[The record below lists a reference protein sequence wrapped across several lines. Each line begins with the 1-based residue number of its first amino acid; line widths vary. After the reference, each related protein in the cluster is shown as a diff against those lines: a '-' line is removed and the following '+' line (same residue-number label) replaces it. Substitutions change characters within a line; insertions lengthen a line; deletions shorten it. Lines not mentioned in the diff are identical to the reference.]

1 VPSSDLAP
9 RDPAYARGI
18 LLVMAAG
25 GFWSLGGILVR
36 LIETAGPWQILLVRS
51 ASLSIALFMVLL
63 VRHRGA
69 LLGELRGIG
78 LDGVVGALCLGV
90 AFTGFIFSLIHT
102 SVANAVFMLSASPFF
117 TAPLAWM
124 LLGEPV
130 WRGTWIAMSL
140 ALVGVAVMVAGGIGA
155 GALFGNLAA
164 LAAVLGFAGFA
175 VTLRRKRLTDS
186 LTLACLAGIFTAV
199 AAAALVDDFAYST
212 YDFAVCA
219 VMGVIQIG
227 AGMVLFTLGSRHVP
241 AVELTLLSLTE
252 VVLAPI
258 WVWLWIAETPRPWTL
273 IGGAVVIAA
282 LIGHALSGMRRKP
295 PPLGAV

>member
-1 VPSSDLAP
+1 MPSSDRAP

-130 WRGTWIAMSL
+130 RRGTWIAMSL

>member
-1 VPSSDLAP
+1 MPSSDLAP

-130 WRGTWIAMSL
+130 RRGTWIAMSL

>member
-1 VPSSDLAP
+1 MPSSDLAP

>member
-1 VPSSDLAP
+1 MPSSDAAP

-18 LLVMAAG
+18 LLVMVAG

-36 LIETAGPWQILLVRS
+36 LIEAAGPWQILLVRS
-51 ASLSIALFMVLL
+51 ASLSIALFMILL
-63 VRHRGA
+63 FRHRGA

-124 LLGEPV
+124 LLGERPR
-130 WRGTWIAMSL
+130 RGTWIAMGFAL
-140 ALVGVAVMVAGGIGA
+140 AGVAVMVVGGIGA

-164 LAAVLGFAGFA
+164 LAAVMGFAGFA
-175 VTLRRKRLTDS
+175 VTLRRKRRTDS

-199 AAAALVDDFAYST
+199 VAAALVDDFAYSP
-212 YDFAVCA
+212 YDFGVCA

-252 VVLAPI
+252 VVLGPI

>member
-130 WRGTWIAMSL
+130 RRGTWIAMSL

>member
-1 VPSSDLAP
+1 MPSSDRAP

-51 ASLSIALFMVLL
+51 ASLSIALFLVLL

-130 WRGTWIAMSL
+130 RRGTWIAMSL